1 MSDEQ
6 PPGGDAGISTRA
18 MEIAVA
24 LILFGIG
31 ALVVFD
37 SLRLGASWGDDGP
50 QSGYFPFYIGL
61 LLCLSSLA
69 TLAQVAI
76 AQWKRRDQFRGAIA
90 ERQSQFVA
98 WGPLRRVLSVLLPAV
113 VYVVGIQLI
122 GIYVA
127 SAVYIAVFMRWLGDY
142 AWPKSAAAGVI
153 VSAAL
158 FLMFEVW
165 FKVPLYKGTFD
176 PLAWLGY

>member
-1 MSDEQ
+1 MSDDKPSAGE
-6 PPGGDAGISTRA
+6 AGISTRT

-24 LILFGIG
+24 LILFAIG

-37 SLRLGASWGDDGP
+37 SVRLGASWGDDGP

-61 LLCLSSLA
+61 LLGLSSLA
-69 TLAQVAI
+69 TLAQVGLAE
-76 AQWKRRDQFRGAIA
+76 WKRRDRFRGVIA

-98 WGPLRRVLSVLLPAV
+98 WEPLRLVLSVLLPAA

-122 GIYVA
+122 GIYLA
-127 SAVYIAVFMRWLGDY
+127 SAVYITVFMLWLGKY
-142 AWPKSAAAGVI
+142 PWPKSAAVGVI

-158 FLMFEVW
+158 FFMFEIW
-165 FKVPLYKGTFD
+165 FKVPLYKGAYD
-176 PLAWLGY
+176 PLAWLGF